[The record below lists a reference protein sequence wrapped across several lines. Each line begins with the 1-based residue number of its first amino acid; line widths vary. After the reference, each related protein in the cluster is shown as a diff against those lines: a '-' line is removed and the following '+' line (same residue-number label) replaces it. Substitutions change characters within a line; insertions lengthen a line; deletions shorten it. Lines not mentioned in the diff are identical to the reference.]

1 METKRNSFSL
11 VCLCASKQRE
21 RSDQASKPAS
31 QPASQQAIIN
41 TLTHPFLS
49 LCFAFVDCK
58 SKKALKQ
65 KEPCRQMFLHSTLV
79 SLVLTRYEPRNTFCH
94 THSHTLTYTCTRA
107 LTHIHTH
114 THSLICRFSNFFF
127 LFFFFFFFFFL
138 YFVEESVL
146 TPEEAAEDINP
157 LHYAAAMGDKQSLQ
171 EILAT
176 ASKHDVNM
184 LDIYGRT
191 ALIYAVVS
199 DKLTCAEMLIRKG
212 IDLDAPG
219 WYAVPHS
226 PLEPH
231 LPLILLGAA
240 LLLTLPL
247 SLYFL
252 LIWDLLLCRWRGPNR
267 FALGMLSQQAKD
279 GQAPCCQ

>member
-1 METKRNSFSL
+1 MSKFGELINDKLPLLL
-11 VCLCASKQRE
+11 VFY
-21 RSDQASKPAS
+21 
-31 QPASQQAIIN
+31 N
-41 TLTHPFLS
+41 
-49 LCFAFVDCK
+49 
-58 SKKALKQ
+58 
-65 KEPCRQMFLHSTLV
+65 
-79 SLVLTRYEPRNTFCH
+79 
-94 THSHTLTYTCTRA
+94 
-107 LTHIHTH
+107 
-114 THSLICRFSNFFF
+114 
-127 LFFFFFFFFFL
+127 
-138 YFVEESVL
+138 
-146 TPEEAAEDINP
+146 AEDQVSNSMNP
-157 LHYAAAMGDKQSLQ
+157 ILKDVAAAMGDKQSLQ

-231 LPLILLGAA
+231 LPLILLGVA